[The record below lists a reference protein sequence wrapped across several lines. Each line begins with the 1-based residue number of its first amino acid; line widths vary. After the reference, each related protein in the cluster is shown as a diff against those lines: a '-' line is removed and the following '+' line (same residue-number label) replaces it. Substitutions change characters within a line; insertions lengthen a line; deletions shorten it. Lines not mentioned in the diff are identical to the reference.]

1 MHLGIARL
9 LGILGRGRC
18 IDDPRLREDRIDD
31 RASRNLKSVGCE
43 VPLCLL
49 KQRPAQIAL
58 LQQVTEATHCRLVG
72 HRPAADINADKAT
85 HRVGWPPIA
94 SECPP
99 EAAPSQASTY
109 LKLAPRCPSA
119 RSTPARCRAA
129 AGLVYFIFD
138 LLHLDGDDVGALPL
152 IERKARLA
160 ALLSGVVP
168 PLGFRAQDRKLVIVD
183 SEAEL
188 IRSIFRRYAELGS
201 VRLLKGGSR
210 NRGIK
215 SGAGIRS
222 ERRGGYTP
230 PGCGCGLSGEAPA

>member
-31 RASRNLKSVGCE
+31 RASRNLQSVGCE

-72 HRPAADINADKAT
+72 HRLAADIDADKAT

-99 EAAPSQASTY
+99 EAAPSQASTI
-109 LKLAPRCPSA
+109 LEAGPALSER
-119 RSTPARCRAA
+119 TFDPARCRAA
-129 AGLVYFIFD
+129 AGLLFGRRRSY
-138 LLHLDGDDVGALPL
+138 L
-152 IERKARLA
+152 LA
-160 ALLSGVVP
+160 ASRTP
-168 PLGFRAQDRKLVIVD
+168 D
-183 SEAEL
+183 SAGN
-188 IRSIFRRYAELGS
+188 Y
-201 VRLLKGGSR
+201 R
-210 NRGIK
+210 N
-215 SGAGIRS
+215 
-222 ERRGGYTP
+222 
-230 PGCGCGLSGEAPA
+230 

>member
-31 RASRNLKSVGCE
+31 RASRNLQSVGCE

-72 HRPAADINADKAT
+72 HRLAADIDADKAT

-99 EAAPSQASTY
+99 EAAPSQASTI
-109 LKLAPRCPSA
+109 LEAG
-119 RSTPARCRAA
+119 PA
-129 AGLVYFIFD
+129 
-138 LLHLDGDDVGALPL
+138 
-152 IERKARLA
+152 
-160 ALLSGVVP
+160 LS
-168 PLGFRAQDRKLVIVD
+168 
-183 SEAEL
+183 
-188 IRSIFRRYAELGS
+188 
-201 VRLLKGGSR
+201 
-210 NRGIK
+210 
-215 SGAGIRS
+215 
-222 ERRGGYTP
+222 
-230 PGCGCGLSGEAPA
+230 APAACLTRPSLRQGCPLVSTIFIQRLRGPKGVIRRVRH